1 MKALADFIASR
12 RYCADLGERF
22 GAEFFEDAPRA
33 GYIFAGDFYV
43 EQERDGTFYLILG
56 RCEYRADALHE
67 LEPVLY
73 AYAIT
78 EAPELFGLVHG
89 VHAFVCALQDAMA
102 TRLAPNSGDNF
113 AKAIAANMRE
123 DNPAVCH
130 MHDYCDA
137 NAVALQVTGGDMG
150 AAEALYDRARPVLRG
165 RA

>member
-1 MKALADFIASR
+1 MKTLADFIASR
-12 RYCADLGERF
+12 SYCADLGERF
-22 GAEFFEDAPRA
+22 DAEFFEDAPRA
-33 GYIFAGDFYV
+33 GYVYAGDFYI

-78 EAPELFGLVHG
+78 EAPEMFGLVHG

-113 AKAIAANMRE
+113 AKAVAANMRE

-137 NAVALQVTGGDMG
+137 NAVALQITGGDMD